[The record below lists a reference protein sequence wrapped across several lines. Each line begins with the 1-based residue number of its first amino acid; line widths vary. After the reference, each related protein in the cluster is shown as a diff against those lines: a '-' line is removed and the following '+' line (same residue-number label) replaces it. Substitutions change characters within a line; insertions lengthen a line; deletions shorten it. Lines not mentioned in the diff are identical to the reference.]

1 MTLYVIDSKS
11 SADAKKSYMLA
22 KYFVESRKLDSKCF
36 AVDRNGQMAG
46 MSTITIKGA
55 DVMLAFST
63 RNGISMNQVK
73 LCARRLKCNNIVSL
87 ASSRAVSLIE
97 LAVKVVD
104 EPEENVATVN
114 GGEYPVK
121 EE

>member
-1 MTLYVIDSKS
+1 MTLYLIDSKS

-22 KYFVESRKLDSKCF
+22 KYFIESRKLDSKCF
-36 AVDRNGQMAG
+36 VVDRDHQMAG

-55 DVMLAFST
+55 DIMLAFST
-63 RNGISMNQVK
+63 RNGIAMSQVK
-73 LCARRLKCNNIVSL
+73 LCARRLKYDNIVNL
-87 ASSRAVSLIE
+87 ASSKAVSLIT

-104 EPEENVATVN
+104 GTEEKWADKR
-114 GGEYPVK
+114 PVMAK